1 MELRARP
8 AVLAALDG
16 GQWVSG
22 DVLAAGIGVT
32 RAAIWKQ
39 INHLRAAGLAVE
51 SQPGRGY
58 RLRRP
63 VRLLDATAIAAAT
76 DAGQVEVSVLWEVV
90 STSTLLLR
98 HPTPMPRCQAV
109 LAECQ
114 RGGRGRRGRQWHSPC
129 AAHIYL
135 SMAWDLPN
143 APANLSAWPLAAG
156 VAVAEALEIE
166 TGAALQLK
174 WPNDL
179 VWRERKL
186 AGLLLESRWEHNGG
200 CRLVLGAGVNVDAEA
215 LAGVDQPVTSLEE
228 IAGALPDRNMVA
240 GRLIVALLD
249 AFRAFQCD
257 ASAWREPWRCRDLLS
272 GQQVLVSQEQS
283 VLCGTAI
290 GVAADGALQVQTA
303 EGRQHVRAGEVSVR
317 MT

>member
-1 MELRARP
+1 MELRTRP

-16 GQWVSG
+16 GRWVSG
-22 DVLAAGIGVT
+22 DVLAARIGVT

-39 INHLRAAGLAVE
+39 IKHLRGAGLTVE
-51 SQPGRGY
+51 AQPGRGY
-58 RLRRP
+58 RLCRP
-63 VRLLDATAIAAAT
+63 VRLLDAAT
-76 DAGQVEVSVLWEVV
+76 IVAGIDANQVDVSVLWEVA

-98 HPTPMPRCQAV
+98 HAAPMPRCRAV

-114 RGGRGRRGRQWHSPC
+114 RSGRGRRGRQWHSPC

-143 APANLSAWPLAAG
+143 APANFSAWPLAAG

-179 VWRERKL
+179 IWRGRKL

-200 CRLVLGAGVNVDAEA
+200 CRLVLGVGVNVDADA
-215 LAGVDQPVTSLEE
+215 LVGVDQPVTSLEA
-228 IAGALPDRNMVA
+228 ITGTLPDRNIVA
-240 GRLIVALLD
+240 ARLIAALLD
-249 AFRAFQCD
+249 AFRAFQRD
-257 ASAWREPWRCRDLLS
+257 ASAWREPWQRRDLLH
-272 GQQVLVSQEQS
+272 GQQVLVSQEQA
-283 VLCGTAI
+283 VLRGAAI
-290 GVAADGALQVQTA
+290 GVAADGALQIRTTEGVQ
-303 EGRQHVRAGEVSVR
+303 QVRAGEVSVR
-317 MT
+317 VA

>member
-1 MELRARP
+1 MELHARP
-8 AVLAALDG
+8 PVLAALDG

-22 DVLAAGIGVT
+22 DMLAARTGVT

-51 SQPGRGY
+51 AQSGRGY

-63 VRLLDATAIAAAT
+63 VRLLDAAAIAAAA
-76 DAGQVEVSVLWEVV
+76 DAGEVEVDVLWEVV
-90 STSTLLLR
+90 STSTLLLQ
-98 HPTPMPRCQAV
+98 HAAPMPCCRAV

-135 SMAWDLPN
+135 SMAWDLPT
-143 APANLSAWPLAAG
+143 APANFSAWPLAAG
-156 VAVAEALEIE
+156 VAVAEALEGA

-179 VWRERKL
+179 VWQGRKL

-200 CRLVLGAGVNVDAEA
+200 CRLVLGVGVNVDAAA
-215 LAGVDQPVTSLEE
+215 LAGVDQPVVSLEE
-228 IAGALPDRNMVA
+228 IMGVLPDRNVVA
-240 GRLIVALLD
+240 GRLIAGLLD
-249 AFRAFQCD
+249 AFRSFQHD
-257 ASAWREPWRCRDLLS
+257 AAAWREPWWHRDLLR
-272 GQQVLVSQEQS
+272 GQQVLISQEQAE
-283 VLCGTAI
+283 LRGTAV
-290 GVAADGALQVQTA
+290 GVAADGALEVQTD
-303 EGRQHVRAGEVSVR
+303 EGCRQVRAGEVSVR
-317 MT
+317 MA